1 MNASSP
7 ITWPEAPAGVTKA
20 QREPHGETA
29 AGRHPVAD
37 RASKA
42 RKPKRGQPDR
52 EPGLKRANFG
62 RDAGLPTLLLLPQF
76 LILLFFFFIPS
87 LRALMQSVLL
97 SDPFGNNV
105 QLVWFDNFTALFANG
120 EYRQSIVTTVW
131 FTVVQNVITLA
142 VAVVLAFATDRVVEA
157 HLLRLY
163 LSGRRPVGGAGLAD
177 GSRRRRRR
185 RTDPALPAHRAADA
199 RADRLLPR
207 RDELHLRLLRNLRHH
222 RCRHPWRAGRRDQHP
237 GLQGLRRRFRQSR
250 PRLLGGAVGSADDVC
265 ADLHAAAIP
274 LFRPQGQL
282 RGLTAWW
289 NAHLSS
295 TRSATRS

>member
-62 RDAGLPTLLLLPQF
+62 DGPGLPTLLLLPQF

-105 QLVWFDNFTALFANG
+105 QFVWLDNFRALLASSD
-120 EYRQSIVTTVW
+120 YRQSIAVTFW
-131 FTVVQNVITLA
+131 FTVAQNVL
-142 VAVVLAFATDRVVEA
+142 
-157 HLLRLY
+157 
-163 LSGRRPVGGAGLAD
+163 
-177 GSRRRRRR
+177 
-185 RTDPALPAHRAADA
+185 
-199 RADRLLPR
+199 
-207 RDELHLRLLRNLRHH
+207 
-222 RCRHPWRAGRRDQHP
+222 
-237 GLQGLRRRFRQSR
+237 
-250 PRLLGGAVGSADDVC
+250 
-265 ADLHAAAIP
+265 
-274 LFRPQGQL
+274 
-282 RGLTAWW
+282 
-289 NAHLSS
+289 
-295 TRSATRS
+295 